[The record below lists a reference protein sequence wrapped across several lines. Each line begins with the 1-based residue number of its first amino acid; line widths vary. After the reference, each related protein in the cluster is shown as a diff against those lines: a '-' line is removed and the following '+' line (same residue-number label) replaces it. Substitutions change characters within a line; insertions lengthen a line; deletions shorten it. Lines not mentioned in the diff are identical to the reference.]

1 VRFAFSEEQLAFQ
14 EALRELL
21 AKECTPEA
29 VSAAWQSE
37 HGAVPGL
44 WAKLAEMGVVGLCAP
59 ESAGGLGLGPLD
71 AVLLLEEAGRSALPE
86 PLVDVAVVAVPLIAE
101 LGGELGAQWL
111 SRLASGEATA
121 ALGLEPA
128 AFVADAA
135 RAELLVLQRGDE
147 LHAVPR
153 ASARL
158 APQRSVDG
166 ARRLFAVDWTP
177 SAATRIASG
186 ARAAALARAG
196 LERGAVGTAAEL
208 IGLGRRLLDLSV
220 EYARGRE
227 QFGQPIGSFQAVKHH
242 LASALVKLE
251 LARPLVYHAA
261 YSLVHG
267 LESRALDVA
276 AAKAC
281 ASDAA
286 YACSR
291 AALQCHG
298 AIAYT
303 FEYPAHL
310 WMKRV
315 WVKMRSYGDAAW
327 HRRRAARILLDDE
340 REA

>member
-1 VRFAFSEEQLAFQ
+1 VRFAFSDEQLAFQ
-14 EALRELL
+14 QALRELL

-29 VSAAWQSE
+29 VAAAWESE
-37 HGAVPGL
+37 TGGIPGL
-44 WAKLAEMGVVGLCAP
+44 WSRLAEIGVVGLCAP
-59 ESAGGLGLGPLD
+59 ESVGGLGLELLD
-71 AVLLLEEAGRSALPE
+71 QVLLFEEAGRVALPE
-86 PLVDVAVVAVPLIAE
+86 PLVEASGVALPLVADI
-101 LGGELGAQWL
+101 GGG
-111 SRLASGEATA
+111 LASDWLARAAAGEAILA
-121 ALGLEPA
+121 VGLEPA
-128 AFVADAA
+128 PFVADAG
-135 RAELLVLQRGDE
+135 RAELLLLQQGGE

-153 ASARL
+153 AAARL
-158 APQRSVDG
+158 TPQRSVDG

-177 SAATRIASG
+177 SAGTRVASG
-186 ARAAALARAG
+186 ARAAQLARAAF
-196 LERGAVGTAAEL
+196 ERGAVGTAAEL
-208 IGLGRRLLDLSV
+208 IGLGRRLLEMSV
-220 EYARGRE
+220 EYAKGRE
-227 QFGQPIGSFQAVKHH
+227 QFGQPIGAFQAVKHH
-242 LASALVKLE
+242 LASALVRLE
-251 LARPLVYHAA
+251 LAWPLVQHAA

-315 WVKMRSYGDAAW
+315 WVRMRCWGDAAW
-327 HRRRAARILLDDE
+327 HRRRAARILLDGE